1 MKKILIVED
10 ELIISKM
17 YERLL
22 TREGNEVVGRS
33 TNLNDS
39 RIQFDEH
46 QPEIILLDLTLKNG
60 EDGFQLANEL
70 RQKGNQTP
78 IIFTT
83 GDSRKEIIQKL
94 SKIEHSTFLSKPI
107 NMNELFNV
115 ISRY

>member
-1 MKKILIVED
+1 LKKILIVED

-22 TREGNEVVGRS
+22 TREGHEVVGRT

-39 RIQFDEH
+39 RVQFDIH

-60 EDGFQLANEL
+60 EDGFQLAKEL
-70 RQKGNQTP
+70 RKKGNQTP
-78 IIFTT
+78 IIFTS
-83 GDSRKEIIQKL
+83 GDSRKETVLKL

-107 NMNELFNV
+107 NMEELYNV
-115 ISRY
+115 ISGY